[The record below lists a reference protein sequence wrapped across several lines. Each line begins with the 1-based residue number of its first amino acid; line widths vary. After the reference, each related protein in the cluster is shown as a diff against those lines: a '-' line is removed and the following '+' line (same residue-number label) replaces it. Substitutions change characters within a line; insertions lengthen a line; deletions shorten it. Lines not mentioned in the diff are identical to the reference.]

1 MHWEMW
7 PTVGALAVLLVV
19 LAPVLFRLSRTTWLS
34 LFVKYDK
41 DAQADWESEKEKNA

>member
-1 MHWEMW
+1 
-7 PTVGALAVLLVV
+7 VV

-41 DAQADWESEKEKNA
+41 DAKADWESKKEKNA